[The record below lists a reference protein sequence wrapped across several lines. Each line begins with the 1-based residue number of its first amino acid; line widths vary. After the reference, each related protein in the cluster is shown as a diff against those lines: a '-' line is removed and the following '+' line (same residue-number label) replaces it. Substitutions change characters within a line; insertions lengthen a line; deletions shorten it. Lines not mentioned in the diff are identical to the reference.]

1 MTARQQIK
9 TYPGVPYPMGV
20 SVTRDGRLNF
30 AAALRT
36 KEECGVLL
44 YLKDRG
50 APVRLP
56 FHMGKKV
63 GNIYCLQVDGL
74 AGSDFKYNFYAGDEV
89 ITDPYAAVIY
99 GNEKW
104 GRRVSPALK
113 GGICAEGFDWGED
126 RPPMT
131 PLSDSILYL
140 LHVRGF
146 TRHMSSGVEHKG
158 TYAGIMEKIPY
169 LKELGIT
176 AVELMPSCEF
186 LELEREKRQ
195 EPTME
200 EAKKRYMEDPEAE
213 ETPRINYWGYKEGYY
228 FAPKFSYAASD
239 HPAEEFKSLVKALH
253 AAGIEL
259 IMQFYFPPSVKQT
272 YILEVIRH
280 WVLEYHVDGF
290 HLLGMKVPV
299 VLLATEP
306 MLGNTKLFCEE
317 MPCGDI
323 YENGETP
330 VYKNLASYNDSF
342 LYPMR
347 GFLKGDENVL
357 PSVLSCLKR
366 NPSQAGVINYI
377 TNYSGFS
384 LADLVSYDGKHN
396 EENGEDIR
404 DGSDSNFSWNCGAEG
419 KTRKKAVLR
428 LRRRQMKNA
437 MLLLLTAQGTPMIV
451 SGDEFGFSHRGNNN
465 PYCQDNAVNWL
476 DWRLAEE
483 NGDFLAFVKS
493 AVAIRKA
500 HPILHCPE
508 ELTMLDYL
516 SCGFPDLSYHG
527 EEAWK
532 LRTDRQS
539 RIAGLMY
546 CGSYAKRSHKEDD
559 ESFYI
564 AYNMHWE
571 EHDFALPALPEGR
584 TWMRIL
590 DTFEEE
596 TAEKETEK
604 DAAVRAAENTSDG
617 LGTGP
622 KDQGETETAE
632 AYGGE
637 GKHTRVP
644 GRSIRILVSCG
655 QARPQ
660 KQAGPSGS
668 RSRKADVKEDAK
680 RRGRG
685 KAKASRSLAG
695 PEKDRPD
702 EIQKAGPKDSE

>member
-113 GGICAEGFDWGED
+113 GRICAEGFDWGED

-396 EENGEDIR
+396 EENGEDNR

>member
-20 SVTRDGRLNF
+20 SVTRDGRLTF
-30 AAALRT
+30 AAAPRT

-330 VYKNLASYNDSF
+330 VYKNLASYNDGF

-396 EENGEDIR
+396 EENGEDNR

-476 DWRLAEE
+476 DWRLA
-483 NGDFLAFVKS
+483 GQYGHFLAFVES
-493 AVAIRKA
+493 AVAIRKP
-500 HPILHCPE
+500 HPILPCPE

>member
-396 EENGEDIR
+396 EENGEDNR

-596 TAEKETEK
+596 TAEKETE
-604 DAAVRAAENTSDG
+604 NTSDG

>member
-1 MTARQQIK
+1 MTVRQQIK

-20 SVTRDGRLNF
+20 SVTADGRLNF
-30 AAALRT
+30 AAALHT
-36 KEECGVLL
+36 KDECGVLL
-44 YLKDRG
+44 YLNDRG
-50 APVRLP
+50 TPVRLP

-63 GNIYCLQVDGL
+63 GNIYCLQVEGL
-74 AGSDFKYNFYAGDEV
+74 TGSNFKYNYYAGDEI
-89 ITDPYAAVIY
+89 ITDPYAAIIY

-104 GRRVSPALK
+104 GRRVDPSLK
-113 GGICAEGFDWGED
+113 GGICSESFDWGED

-131 PLSDSILYL
+131 SLSDSILYL

-146 TRHMSSGVEHKG
+146 TRHVSSGVKNRG
-158 TYAGIMEKIPY
+158 TYEGIREKIPY

-186 LELEREKRQ
+186 VELEREKRP

-200 EAKKRYMEDPEAE
+200 EAKRRYMENPEAE

-228 FAPKFSYAASD
+228 FAPKYSYAASD

-253 AAGIEL
+253 EAGIEL
-259 IMQFYFPPSVKQT
+259 IMQFYFPPSVKQA
-272 YILEVIRH
+272 YILEVIRY

-290 HLLGMKVPV
+290 HLLGVRVPMA
-299 VLLATEP
+299 LLATEP
-306 MLGNTKLFCEE
+306 MLGNTKLFYED

-323 YENGETP
+323 YENNETP

-347 GFLKGDENVL
+347 GFLKGDENML

-366 NPSQAGVINYI
+366 NPSQAGVINYM

-396 EENGEDIR
+396 EANGEDNR
-404 DGSDSNFSWNCGAEG
+404 DGSDSNFSWNCGFEG
-419 KTRKKAVLR
+419 KTRRKAVLR
-428 LRRRQMKNA
+428 LRKRQMKNA

-451 SGDEFGFSHRGNNN
+451 SGDEFGFSHGGNNN

-476 DWRLAEE
+476 DWRLTEE
-483 NGDFLAFVKS
+483 NRDFLTFVKW
-493 AVAIRKA
+493 AVALRRE

-516 SCGFPDLSYHG
+516 SCGCPDLSYHG

-532 LRTDRQS
+532 LNTDRQN
-539 RIAGLMY
+539 RIAGVMY
-546 CGSYAKRSHKEDD
+546 CGRYAKKNRKEND

-571 EHDFALPALPEGR
+571 EHDFALPALPEGCS
-584 TWMRIL
+584 WVRIC
-590 DTFEEE
+590 DTFEEAPEKSGDGKRAEKRAEKMTAAKPEE
-596 TAEKETEK
+596 TA
-604 DAAVRAAENTSDG
+604 
-617 LGTGP
+617 
-622 KDQGETETAE
+622 
-632 AYGGE
+632 GE
-637 GKHTRVP
+637 GRSTRVP
-644 GRSIRILVSCG
+644 GRSIRILISS
-655 QARPQ
+655 APAAQ
-660 KQAGPSGS
+660 KKADGEGNFPGSLSGKSSGS
-668 RSRKADVKEDAK
+668 LPGRKKGKRKASHSE
-680 RRGRG
+680 
-685 KAKASRSLAG
+685 AG
-695 PEKDRPD
+695 PEESRPE
-702 EIQKAGPKDSE
+702 EIQKAGPKSCE

>member
-396 EENGEDIR
+396 EENGEDNR

-571 EHDFALPALPEGR
+571 EHDFVLPALPEGR

>member
-396 EENGEDIR
+396 EENGEDNR

-622 KDQGETETAE
+622 KEQGETETAE

>member
-74 AGSDFKYNFYAGDEV
+74 TGSDFKYNFYAGDEV

-146 TRHMSSGVEHKG
+146 TRHISSGVEHKG

-347 GFLKGDENVL
+347 GFLKGDENML

-396 EENGEDIR
+396 EENGEDNR

-546 CGSYAKRSHKEDD
+546 CGSYAKRNRQEDD

-622 KDQGETETAE
+622 KDQGESETAE

-644 GRSIRILVSCG
+644 GRSIRILVSRG
-655 QARPQ
+655 QALPQ

-680 RRGRG
+680 RPGRG
-685 KAKASRSLAG
+685 KARASRPLAG